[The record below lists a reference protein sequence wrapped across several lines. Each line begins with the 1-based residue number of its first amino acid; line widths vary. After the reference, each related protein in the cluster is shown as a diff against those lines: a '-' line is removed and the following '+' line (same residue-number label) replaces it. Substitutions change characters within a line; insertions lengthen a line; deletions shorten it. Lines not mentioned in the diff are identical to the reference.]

1 MKKLK
6 IILPIVLLII
16 IAIYFLTG
24 FIPRYDVFLKSYKV
38 STDGN
43 TITLKIGVAGSSG
56 YIRTVK
62 KDLGGDNFYLTFY
75 PTFGI
80 NSKLGKQE
88 YFDIEISKNTDAI
101 YFENSNNGY
110 KIILKKDET
119 GNWINPNYNPNLKV
133 KKIIDE
139 TDNIED
145 FFCAQALEPFYSD
158 DNYTYYFGCIKSS
171 YVKVIYEDDTEDSI
185 QDALENGRITIKDLD
200 KYNIGYGKEAKVNN
214 IKNIVDLTET
224 SEGLVC
230 ASALEEFYRDDKFTY
245 YFSCIKSSQIKVIY
259 SDGTE
264 ETIKEALQNNKVTIK
279 DLDKY
284 NIKYYN
290 EKTN

>member
-1 MKKLK
+1 MKKIK
-6 IILPIVLLII
+6 IIIPILTLILI
-16 IAIYFLTG
+16 VIYFATG

-43 TITLKIGVAGSSG
+43 TITLKVGVSGSSG

-80 NSKLGKQE
+80 NSKLGQQE
-88 YFDIEISKNTDAI
+88 YYELELTKNTDEI
-101 YFENSNNGY
+101 YFEDSNNGY
-110 KIILKKDET
+110 KLILKKDET

-133 KKIIDE
+133 KNIIDE
-139 TDNIED
+139 SYDIKNFI
-145 FFCAQALEPFYSD
+145 CAQALEPFYSD

-171 YVKVIYEDDTEDSI
+171 YIKVIYEDDTEDSI
-185 QDALENGRITIKDLD
+185 QNALENGRITIKDLD
-200 KYNIGYGKEAKVNN
+200 KYNIGYGKEEKENN

-224 SEGLVC
+224 SEGFNC
-230 ASALEEFYRDDKFTY
+230 ADALEEFYKDAEFTY
-245 YFSCIKSSQIKVIY
+245 YFSCIKSSQIKVFY
-259 SDGTE
+259 NDGTE
-264 ETIKEALQNNKVTIK
+264 ETVKEALQKNKITIK
-279 DLDKY
+279 DLNKY
-284 NIKYYN
+284 NIKYYK